1 LSTDVCTVV
10 VTATMLRPKNIMNS
24 IFIKRVRAK
33 NFKSIAACDVELGS
47 LTYLVG
53 QNGSGKSNFLD
64 VMHFVKD
71 ALQGSL
77 ENALQLRGGLA
88 EVRRRSAGHP
98 THFGI
103 RLDFK
108 LGDDRAGFYAFK
120 IGALPA
126 GGFEVQ
132 QEECSLD
139 GPGKGPSYYVEQ
151 GRPERSSEEV
161 FPVSTPDRLAL
172 VNAAG
177 LPAFRPIFDALT
189 RMNFYN
195 LNPRV
200 IRDLQKPQEGASLK
214 PLGENI
220 ASVVAYLERYAPDD
234 KQVIEEY
241 LKLVVP
247 SVHGVERL
255 GVGHMETLEFRQDT
269 AGSKNPWR
277 FPANGMSDGTLR
289 ALGILVA
296 LFQGGGRERPSLV
309 AIEEPE
315 VALHPAAAA
324 VIRDAL
330 VRASERSQVLVASH
344 SPDLLDDK
352 SIPIDSL
359 LAVGG
364 KGGLTEIAP
373 IDEASKKVLRDQ
385 LYTPGE
391 LLKLNQLAPDRTRV
405 PDPEGRQLRLFGIGE

>member
-1 LSTDVCTVV
+1 MDPV
-10 VTATMLRPKNIMNS
+10 
-24 IFIKRVRAK
+24 FITRVRAK
-33 NFKSIAACDVELGS
+33 NFKSIAACDVQLGA

-64 VMHFVKD
+64 LMHFVKD

-77 ENALQLRGGLA
+77 ENALHLRGGLG
-88 EVRRRSAGHP
+88 EVRRRSGGHP

-103 RLDFK
+103 RLDFRLK
-108 LGDDRAGFYAFK
+108 GQAGHYAFR
-120 IGALPA
+120 IGALSA

-132 QEECSLD
+132 QEECSL
-139 GPGKGPSYYVEQ
+139 GVPGKGPSYSVAR
-151 GRPERSSEEV
+151 GAPERSSEEV

-177 LPAFRPIFDALT
+177 LPAFRPVFDALT

-200 IRDLQKPQEGASLK
+200 VRDLQKPQEGAFLK
-214 PLGENI
+214 PLGENL
-220 ASVVAYLERYAPDD
+220 ASVLAYLERHAPKD

-255 GVGHMETLEFRQDT
+255 AVGHMETLQFRQDT
-269 AGSKNPWR
+269 VGSKFPWR
-277 FPANGMSDGTLR
+277 FPANSMSDGTLR

-296 LFQGGGRERPSLV
+296 LFQGGDKDRPTLV
-309 AIEEPE
+309 GIEEPE

-330 VRASERSQVLVASH
+330 VRASERSQILVTSH
-344 SPDLLDDK
+344 SPDLLDDAAVTVE
-352 SIPIDSL
+352 SL

-364 KGGLTEIAP
+364 EGGLTEIAP
-373 IDEASKKVLRDQ
+373 IDEASRTVLRDQ

-405 PDPEGRQLRLFGIGE
+405 PEPEGQLKLFGPLE